1 VGLEDWTSRQLAE
14 RNMMYELVAWM
25 SAAGRKTCVPAAADF
40 DFFCRTTLGE
50 VVRMEWAWR

>member
-1 VGLEDWTSRQLAE
+1 LEDWTSRQLAE